1 MAFRIN
7 RGIFQFLDGTR
18 FINKFKIGTDG
29 QLKEVDADGNPVADY
44 LKTGDK
50 ASDANTLDGIDSSAF
65 LRSNANDT
73 FTGTLTMGKQHALV
87 ANNYG
92 RGVYGTYSAT
102 RYQHVWGMGT
112 AYNLADDGTG
122 TGNLYGIAWTHQNIG
137 GESISG
143 LGHQMLIMSNGDT
156 RSAIGDGIWTKYNI
170 YASGGDSTQWNAA
183 YSWGNHAGLYLGA
196 SAKAADSNLLDGVN
210 STSFLR
216 SDTADSASARIDF
229 TADESIRLKG
239 ARGQFDNEYIHL
251 YSKVGVGHPGGWG
264 QGEGD
269 TPNQGL
275 STYGGLNIAYGNN
288 GGSTFNGAV
297 DVNADFNV
305 RNGRILIT
313 NPSGTGGGNFDP
325 TTLAYTAR
333 EQTYGR
339 AQLLLASGYSDITI
353 GSSQANDN
361 HGSTLTFATVNPSN
375 GADYRKFVIGQGNWG
390 ARSGH
395 LDFGYDAGS
404 ESKNPHSYINS
415 TDVVFTID
423 ADDNRVGINS
433 MNPSHSLDVNGD
445 AHISSTLEVDGR
457 IYADNGLHVRG
468 DWVRVN
474 GTNGLYFES
483 YGGGWYM
490 TDSSWIRAYNNKAIY
505 TGGNIEVG
513 GTSRADNGFKVGGD
527 TVIDSNRNITAN
539 ASVQIGAYVMRH
551 NTENNRLE
559 FVLA

>member
-288 GGSTFNGAV
+288 GGST
-297 DVNADFNV
+297 
-305 RNGRILIT
+305 
-313 NPSGTGGGNFDP
+313 
-325 TTLAYTAR
+325 
-333 EQTYGR
+333 
-339 AQLLLASGYSDITI
+339 
-353 GSSQANDN
+353 
-361 HGSTLTFATVNPSN
+361 LTFAAVNPSN

-395 LDFGYDAGS
+395 LEFGYDAGS
-404 ESKNPHSYINS
+404 VSKNPHSYINS

-423 ADDNRVGINS
+423 ADDNRVGVNS
-433 MNPSHSLDVNGD
+433 MNPSHGLDVNGN

-457 IYADNGLHVRG
+457 RYADNGLHVRG

-474 GTNGLYFES
+474 GTKGLYFES

-539 ASVQIGAYVMRH
+539 TSVQIGAYVMRH